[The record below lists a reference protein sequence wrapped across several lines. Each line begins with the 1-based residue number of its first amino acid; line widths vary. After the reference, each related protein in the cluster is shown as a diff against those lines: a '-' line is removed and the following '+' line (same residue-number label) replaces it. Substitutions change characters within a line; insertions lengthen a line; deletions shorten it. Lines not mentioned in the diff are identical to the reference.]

1 MEKESTLSVAIRSI
15 SKSYDL
21 GLVGTGTLSR
31 DLNRMWARFRGQPDP
46 YAKLHELNDRTQ
58 KSTSGSVWALKD
70 ISLDIHRGEVLGVIG
85 KNGAGKSTLLKIL
98 SQITSPTEG
107 EIIADGRIAAL
118 LEVGTGM
125 HPEMTA
131 RQNVY
136 LNGAI
141 MGMTRDEISQKMND
155 IIEFAGVG
163 RYIDTPLKRF
173 SSGMQVRLGFSV
185 AAFLE
190 PEILIVDEVLAVG
203 DAEFQKKAVG
213 KLKEVSSRSERTV
226 IFVSHNMVSLQNLC
240 TRAVV
245 LDKGQMVFNGDTEP
259 AINYYLSSTNQV
271 VSNSLEDLP
280 RKGSGDIRFTRWELS
295 TPDGGY
301 ENSGSVAISGAPLKI
316 RLSYEAFKDVNQVI
330 FGIAIYSNLGQT
342 YYSALRS
349 DCVEKLFTISAG
361 NGTIEFSFDKLPFT
375 EGSYSFNLIVR
386 TNYADFDWIERA
398 GSFDVVNGDYYGT
411 GVLPAS
417 GRQGVLLDFKVNL
430 NP

>member
-1 MEKESTLSVAIRSI
+1 MEDDTNVSVSIKSI

-31 DLNRMWARFRGQPDP
+31 DLNRLWARFRGKPDP
-46 YAKLHELNDRTQ
+46 YAKLHELNDRTKQ
-58 KSTSGSVWALKD
+58 TKSGSVWALKD
-70 ISLDIHRGEVLGVIG
+70 ISLDIRRGDVLGVIG

-98 SQITSPTEG
+98 SQITSPSEG
-107 EIIADGRIAAL
+107 EIMADGRIAAL

-136 LNGAI
+136 LNGSI
-141 MGMTRDEISQKMND
+141 MGMTRKEISLKMDD

-203 DAEFQKKAVG
+203 DAEFQKKAIG

-245 LDKGQMVFNGDTEP
+245 LDQGQLVFDGDTEP
-259 AINYYLSSTNQV
+259 AINYYLSTTNQA
-271 VSNSLEDLP
+271 VSNSLKDVP
-280 RKGSGDIRFTRWELS
+280 RKGNGDIRFTSWELS
-295 TPDGGY
+295 TPQGDFAGS
-301 ENSGSVAISGAPLKI
+301 NSAAISGAALKI
-316 RLSYEAFKDVNQVI
+316 RLNFEAFKDTDQVI
-330 FGIAIYSNLGQT
+330 FGVAIFSNLGQM

-349 DCVEKLFTISAG
+349 DCVEKLFSIPSGPGAV
-361 NGTIEFSFDKLPFT
+361 EFSFDKLPFT
-375 EGSYSFNLIVR
+375 EGSYSFNVIVR
-386 TNYADFDWIERA
+386 TNYADLDWIERA

-430 NP
+430 KD